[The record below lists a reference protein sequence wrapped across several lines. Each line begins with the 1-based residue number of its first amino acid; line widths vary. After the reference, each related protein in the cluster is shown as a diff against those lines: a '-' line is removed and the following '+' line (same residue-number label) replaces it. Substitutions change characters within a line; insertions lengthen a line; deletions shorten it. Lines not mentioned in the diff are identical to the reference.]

1 MLQVTTLLRRP
12 DPHAQG
18 AALGTAPPPGHK
30 GSVPADGLI
39 GEVYNRGL
47 DMTATPP
54 QRKVIPPAAPVETT
68 VDLVGLLQS
77 ASVLT
82 TEQAERVRRSQKLN
96 NCTAEQA
103 ILQLGFTTD
112 AQIAKSLAQASGLP
126 YVKLNPLDLDL
137 DVVTKG
143 LSAPFARKHG
153 MVAISK
159 TDTTITVAVHNP
171 FAPFPI
177 DDVRRVTGLE
187 VERVVAT
194 RGDVEAINK
203 GFYDLKNSLQNAEK
217 QLRSTRVL
225 SVDIGNQEFLSG
237 SSDELDPTAAPVI
250 KALDHI
256 LTYAFEQRA
265 SDIHFEPK
273 REFTLVRLRIDGILH
288 DVHVIPKIVYLAVVS
303 RIKLLSGANI
313 AEKRRPQDGR
323 LKRESGGK
331 EVELRVSTMPT
342 AFGEKA
348 VLRIFDPD
356 ILVKGVDQLGFSAQD
371 MPKFN
376 DFIGRPTGIILVT
389 GPTGSGKTTTLYS
402 ALKHLSKPEVN
413 ILTIEDPVEMVFED
427 FNQVAVRP
435 QIELTFSSALRT
447 VLRQD
452 PDIIMVGEIR
462 DTETAENA
470 VQAALTGHLVL
481 STLHTNDAQLRH
493 HPPPRPR
500 HPPLPDHLHPRGH
513 PRPAPRARELH
524 PLHRGIRAHRRRG
537 GRPAHSPREARAV
550 PLQAG
555 QGLPALPRD
564 GLLGPHRDL
573 RGPGHDRED
582 PPPGHEPGRIP
593 RDLQGRAR
601 GGPAHPQGSGHREG
615 LPRHHHRDRGGAGH
629 GQVKDELKGKVFLVT
644 GSGRG
649 LGAELAKAAS
659 REGARVVLNCRNDTK
674 RAEALAGELCKSGTE
689 ASSLQ
694 GRRHRARR
702 RAAAGGGGLEGLRPR
717 GRARE
722 HRGRLRVE
730 GGGRDGTRGMACG
743 HGLEPRLR
751 LPDGAPRPALDARA
765 PLRPHRELRRGG
777 GRAHRRPRQG
787 RGLDARPRPE

>member
-1 MLQVTTLLRRP
+1 M
-12 DPHAQG
+12 A
-18 AALGTAPPPGHK
+18 
-30 GSVPADGLI
+30 
-39 GEVYNRGL
+39 
-47 DMTATPP
+47 ATPP
-54 QRKVIPPAAPVETT
+54 QRKPVSATAPVEST

-77 ASVLT
+77 KQVLSP
-82 TEQAERVRRSQKLN
+82 EQAERVRRSQKLN

-103 ILQLGFTTD
+103 ILQLAFTTD
-112 AQIAKSLAQASGLP
+112 VQIAKTLAQAAGLP

-143 LSAPFARKHG
+143 LSGPFARKHG

-159 TDTTITVAVHNP
+159 TDTTIVVAVHNP
-171 FAPFPI
+171 FAPFPT
-177 DDVRRVTGLE
+177 DDVRRVTGLD

-194 RGDVEAINK
+194 RSDVETINK

-217 QLRSTRVL
+217 QLTSSRVL

-256 LTYAFEQRA
+256 LAYAFEQRA

-288 DVHVIPKIVYLAVVS
+288 DVHVIPKIVYQAVVS

-356 ILVKGVDQLGFSAQD
+356 ILVKGIDQLGFSAQD

-376 DFIGRPTGIILVT
+376 DFIARPTGIILVT

-413 ILTIEDPVEMVFED
+413 IVTIEDPVEMVFED

-447 VLRQD
+447 ALRQD

-462 DTETAENA
+462 DVETAENA

-481 STLHTNDAQLRH
+481 STLHTNDASSAITRLLDLGIPHFLITSTLVGILAQRLVRENCTHCIEEYAPTAEEGAALRI
-493 HPPPRPR
+493 
-500 HPPLPDHLHPRGH
+500 PLDKLAPYRFKKGKGCLHCRETGYMG
-513 PRPAPRARELH
+513 RTGIYEVLAMTEKIRRLVTTQAGSLEIFKAARE
-524 PLHRGIRAHRRRG
+524 
-537 GRPAHSPREARAV
+537 
-550 PLQAG
+550 
-555 QGLPALPRD
+555 
-564 GLLGPHRDL
+564 
-573 RGPGHDRED
+573 
-582 PPPGHEPGRIP
+582 
-593 RDLQGRAR
+593 
-601 GGPAHPQGSGHREG
+601 
-615 LPRHHHRDRGGAGH
+615 
-629 GQVKDELKGKVFLVT
+629 
-644 GSGRG
+644 
-649 LGAELAKAAS
+649 
-659 REGARVVLNCRNDTK
+659 
-674 RAEALAGELCKSGTE
+674 
-689 ASSLQ
+689 
-694 GRRHRARR
+694 
-702 RAAAGGGGLEGLRPR
+702 EGLRTLKEAAIEKVFR
-717 GRARE
+717 GTTTVTE
-722 HRGRLRVE
+722 VVRVT
-730 GGGRDGTRGMACG
+730 GK
-743 HGLEPRLR
+743 
-751 LPDGAPRPALDARA
+751 
-765 PLRPHRELRRGG
+765 
-777 GRAHRRPRQG
+777 
-787 RGLDARPRPE
+787 